1 MSFVS
6 RRRATIGYGRGMRMS
21 RVFGWCFLLAL
32 SLPAGATAGPPPASQ
47 VILYTIGQG
56 DDVFEKFG
64 HTALCLRHPVRSWDV
79 MCFDYGTADFDDFA
93 GLAWNFVRGSGSFGL
108 SMSPESEVFSDYEKS
123 DRTIWRQFLP
133 LTPAQAEAV
142 RVKLFADAQDPRWR
156 YPYRL
161 FDDNCAT
168 RPRDILDAALG
179 GRLRAATVGRHFEGL
194 TLRDYGRR
202 GFAEVTVAL
211 LLTDLLLGRHADQEA
226 DRWAGMALPYHLR
239 DELRDLLGVVPEVV
253 HQRSGRPFSSDP
265 GWGGRG
271 WFFFLALALAAPL
284 AITAR
289 LGRGREYAVAGAV
302 LPLVL
307 LGSLV
312 WLVAIASP
320 LPEGRVNELLLVFVP
335 YDVVLPFLR
344 EAVRR
349 QYARARIALLAAV
362 SLFAAVGV
370 FHQPLWAPIL
380 VVFAP
385 MAVLAFLPVRSEET
399 ERTAH
404 GA

>member
-1 MSFVS
+1 ML
-6 RRRATIGYGRGMRMS
+6 
-21 RVFGWCFLLAL
+21 RVLGWCFLLAL
-32 SLPAGATAGPPPASQ
+32 SLPAAATAGPSPAAQ
-47 VILYTIGQG
+47 VILYTISQG

-64 HTALCLRHPVRSWDV
+64 HTALCLRHPVRTWDV

-93 GLAWNFVRGSGSFGL
+93 GLAWNFIRGSGSFGL

-123 DRTIWRQFLP
+123 DRSIWRQVLP
-133 LTPAQAEAV
+133 LTPTQAEAV
-142 RVKLFADAQDPRWR
+142 RLRLFADAQDPRWR
-156 YPYRL
+156 YGYRL

-168 RPRDILDAALG
+168 RVRDILDMALG
-179 GRLRAATVGRHFEGL
+179 GRLRAATVGRRFEGL

-202 GFAEVTVAL
+202 GFAEVSVAL

-226 DRWAGMALPYHLR
+226 DRWAGMGLPSHLR
-239 DELRDLLGVVPEVV
+239 DELRGIFGVVPELV
-253 HQRSGRPFSSDP
+253 HQRSGREFSTDP

-271 WFFFLALALAAPL
+271 WFFLLALALAAPL

-289 LGRGREYAVAGAV
+289 LGRGREYAIAGAV

-307 LGSLV
+307 LGTLV
-312 WLVAIASP
+312 WLVAIVSP

-335 YDVVLPFLR
+335 YDVVVPFLN
-344 EAVRR
+344 EATRR
-349 QYARARIALLAAV
+349 QYARVRIALLAAV

-370 FHQPLWAPIL
+370 FIQPLWAPLL

-385 MAVLAFLPVRSEET
+385 MAVLAFLPVREAAPPEEPHPDP
-399 ERTAH
+399 APDPDPDS
-404 GA
+404 GG